1 MPVPEFG
8 PSPDSLQPV
17 PGLTAKGWQV
27 IVVDYN
33 NTSALKFTLA
43 GVDTV
48 ISTVSGTAQ
57 LTLIDC
63 AASAKVRRFVPS
75 EFSGP
80 PGLRPQDN
88 NILDNSRNQAIVR
101 LAQHESSSG
110 MKFAVFTC
118 GIFYERFAPG
128 GLAASQL
135 GLSSHIGNEGDYI
148 MDYRRKKAQVP
159 YNTTSGHSPVVS
171 MISVKDLAHCV
182 VAALSISPWRREF
195 RVRGDRMSV
204 NEIVRTAEHVRG
216 ESV

>member
-1 MPVPEFG
+1 M
-8 PSPDSLQPV
+8 
-17 PGLTAKGWQV
+17 

-48 ISTVSGTAQ
+48 ISTVSGSAQ

-63 AASAKVRRFVPS
+63 AASARVRRFIPS

-88 NILDNSRNQAIVR
+88 ILNNEQNQAIVR
-101 LAQHESSSG
+101 LAQHENSTG
-110 MKFAVFTC
+110 MKFAVFSC

-135 GLSSHIGNEGDYI
+135 GINNHIGNEGDYV
-148 MDYRRKKAQVP
+148 MDYRRKKAQIP
-159 YNTTSGHSPVVS
+159 YTTVGGHSPIVS

-182 VAALSISPWRREF
+182 VAALSLSSWRREF

-216 ESV
+216 ESISDDANAQY